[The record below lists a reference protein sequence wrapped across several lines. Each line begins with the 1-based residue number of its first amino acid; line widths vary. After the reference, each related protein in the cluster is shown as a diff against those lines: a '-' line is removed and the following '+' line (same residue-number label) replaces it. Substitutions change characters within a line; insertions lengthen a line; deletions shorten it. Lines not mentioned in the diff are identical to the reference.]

1 LLAAL
6 DAERL
11 AVARAWRVD
20 AEPFLD
26 LFARIGSTSREAA
39 AAGDFRQ
46 ALLDSAPNR
55 HIKAPPSLD
64 HRYMHEDMPFGALPL
79 AELGRAA
86 GVATPNY
93 DAVVTLASTITGRDY
108 RAEGRTF
115 ARLGLRDLSV
125 EQVLDLLRD
134 GPV

>member
-46 ALLDSAPNR
+46 ALLDSTPNR
-55 HIKAPPSLD
+55 SIKAPPSLD
-64 HRYMHEDMPFGALPL
+64 HRYMHEDIPFGAVAL

-86 GVATPNY
+86 GVPTPNY
-93 DAVVTLASTITGRDY
+93 DAVVTLASTIAGRDY
-108 RAEGRTF
+108 GAEGRTL
-115 ARLGLRDLSV
+115 AHLGLQGQSV
-125 EQVLDLLRD
+125 EAVLELLRE